1 MKALRAIAVIVL
13 IAITVEVVQA
23 CCMVPGSYKG
33 DVDQAEQQVVIL
45 HANGHQE
52 MAIRVAPFF
61 QSKKEA
67 KPGDPDADLDA
78 VGTPEY
84 IAWVLTVPGKP
95 TGYRLCD
102 RKVFKEGVDL
112 QNKLERLAREQRAA
126 QSQFINLFPFLLS
139 SKAGGSLGAVLAS
152 SKHLVVSTP
161 VTVGPYTITE
171 VKALGASAL
180 AELNRYLE
188 EHGFP
193 TEDAD
198 HMRYFIENNFTF
210 PCIRIT
216 PPEGTAKLGKHLDL
230 EALQVGFDTPK
241 PYYPGKFSSRQGNFK
256 LSLTLLTADT
266 LLSRDLGNKFDQ
278 LNDEYRGSENLW
290 TVQPLPD
297 LLKKVSDAAAS
308 FKDVQRWHV
317 NSCFSDGFNP
327 LDQAGNPTIWQWKDD
342 VFFQLGGEDDG
353 PPDWYYGDREINF
366 AERAWRE
373 HSILML
379 STLPVVALAAFVGIR
394 KRRRLKAQKSPAAK

>member
-13 IAITVEVVQA
+13 IALTVEVVQA
-23 CCMVPGSYKG
+23 CCMVPRSYKG

-126 QSQFINLFPFLLS
+126 QSQFISLMLS
-139 SKAGGSLGAVLAS
+139 SMGMAGNRAAAADSIEGIQ
-152 SKHLVVSTP
+152 VSAP

-210 PCIRIT
+210 LCIRIT

-317 NSCFSDGFNP
+317 NSCFSGGFNP

>member
-13 IAITVEVVQA
+13 IALTVEVVQA
-23 CCMVPGSYKG
+23 CCMVPRSYKG

-102 RKVFKEGVDL
+102 RKVFNEGVDL

-126 QSQFINLFPFLLS
+126 QSQFISFMLS
-139 SKAGGSLGAVLAS
+139 SMGMAGNRAAAADSIEGIQ
-152 SKHLVVSTP
+152 VSAP

-210 PCIRIT
+210 LCIRIT

-230 EALQVGFDTPK
+230 EALQIGFDTPK

-297 LLKKVSDAAAS
+297 LLHKASGAAAS
-308 FKDVQRWHV
+308 FKDVPRWHV
-317 NSCFSDGFNP
+317 NSCFSGGFNP